1 MGMGRPATIGADGI
15 FPCALLRMEGR
26 FLEMGAFQPAR
37 ARLNKVF
44 DNGPR
49 RVGEPLARGTG
60 GRAAFT
66 CYASSSLMALIGW
79 PRCARST
86 FSTSSSDGGA
96 SHWRLP
102 TCSPPSNFIVR
113 LRRSSRRL
121 TDTRTPTSPMANV
134 SPGLSADA
142 HSGGHTETTVCP
154 DLRLR

>member
-66 CYASSSLMALIGW
+66 CYPSSSLMALIGW
-79 PRCARST
+79 PRCPRIT
-86 FSTSSSDGGA
+86 FSTSSSDA
-96 SHWRLP
+96 APSHSTLP
-102 TCSPPSNFIVR
+102 PPSPPPHVILSLIPP
-113 LRRSSRRL
+113 SS
-121 TDTRTPTSPMANV
+121 PFPA
-134 SPGLSADA
+134 
-142 HSGGHTETTVCP
+142 
-154 DLRLR
+154 